1 MDNAV
6 VEFLFNPSMSAFY
19 IGIGSTLVAI
29 AIAYVTI
36 TVPIKKFTYEPLV
49 ILSIFAVL
57 SFALC
62 IVSINSEILFSNSET
77 IESETIQIDNVKPST
92 TVETSST
99 PIRTNGT
106 TTIIQERNKGNC
118 YDDYEE
124 VKVTSDFNEN
134 FNITNC
140 GTVNISGSHND
151 GFTISNC
158 ESVIV
163 SSHNNSFVIKSCKE
177 VEVSGSHCDAII
189 IIDCPSVKVLDGYNK
204 IYLVN
209 SKLKQDGG
217 KDNQIQKMTIE
228 DLKNSDMG
236 YLVED
241 N

>member
-1 MDNAV
+1 M
-6 VEFLFNPSMSAFY
+6 
-19 IGIGSTLVAI
+19 
-29 AIAYVTI
+29 
-36 TVPIKKFTYEPLV
+36 
-49 ILSIFAVL
+49 
-57 SFALC
+57 
-62 IVSINSEILFSNSET
+62 FSNSET

-124 VKVTSDFNEN
+124 VKVTSDFNDN

-163 SSHNNSFVIKSCKE
+163 SSHNNRFVIKSCKE

-217 KDNQIQKMTIE
+217 KDNQIQIMTIE